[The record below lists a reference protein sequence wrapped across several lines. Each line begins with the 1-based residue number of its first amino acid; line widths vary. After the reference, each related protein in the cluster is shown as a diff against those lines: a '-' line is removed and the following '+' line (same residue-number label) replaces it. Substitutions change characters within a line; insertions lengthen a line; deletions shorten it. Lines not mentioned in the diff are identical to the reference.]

1 MFFGYGKSSSRI
13 EIPGSSDQF
22 ILTTFAYF
30 HLIFLLRITF
40 ARKWVLVETAKSD
53 QVKIGDKIIISQKP
67 LQKWEVDNLLHGNPV
82 NVFWRLFNQSLVW
95 LILGILVV
103 TASTNFLAT
112 GSVIKAPARTISQ
125 IIESKYW
132 DEEEEKLVI
141 ENASDE
147 DFLKFLGKFKS
158 KTLAKKA
165 LTERI
170 NIKNLK
176 TVPNSQDN
184 NSNNSVSINS
194 SSAISQ

>member
-1 MFFGYGKSSSRI
+1 M
-13 EIPGSSDQF
+13 
-22 ILTTFAYF
+22 
-30 HLIFLLRITF
+30 IFLLRITF
-40 ARKWVLVETAKSD
+40 ARKWFLVETAKSD

>member
-40 ARKWVLVETAKSD
+40 ARKWFLVETAKSD

-95 LILGILVV
+95 LLLGILVV

-112 GSVIKAPARTISQ
+112 GSVIKASARTISQ

>member
-40 ARKWVLVETAKSD
+40 ARKWFLVETAKSD

>member
-40 ARKWVLVETAKSD
+40 ARKWFLVETAKSD

-147 DFLKFLGKFKS
+147 DFLK
-158 KTLAKKA
+158 
-165 LTERI
+165 RI
-170 NIKNLK
+170 Y
-176 TVPNSQDN
+176 
-184 NSNNSVSINS
+184 SNTIFWPLYKV
-194 SSAISQ
+194 